1 MSEKVLLIHDRYAT
15 FNQVDKV
22 LRRVKL
28 DVLSYGTG
36 DMFLEE
42 WNSGKRKFANV
53 TSLLIH
59 KDLGQNADQAAGA
72 TCMKVLESIR
82 NSDIGVGWRTI
93 LCSGEYSYA
102 GVRDESINLYTA
114 DAGYNPAD
122 ATRYRVEG
130 ESIHVPNWVLGVIA
144 LGWVSDLE
152 ASKFRGRELIENE
165 SGLLA
170 RRTWLQSH
178 RN

>member
-15 FNQVDKV
+15 FTQIDRA

-28 DVLSYGTG
+28 DVVSYGTG
-36 DMFLEE
+36 DMFLRD
-42 WNSGKRKFANV
+42 WDGSKRKFVDV

-59 KDLGQNADQAAGA
+59 KDLGHNADQAAGA
-72 TCMKVLESIR
+72 TCLEVIQSIR
-82 NSDIGVGWRTI
+82 RSELGVGWRTI

-122 ATRYRVEG
+122 ATRFRVEG

-144 LGWVSDLE
+144 LGWVSDAE
-152 ASKFRGRELIENE
+152 ASEFRGR
-165 SGLLA
+165 
-170 RRTWLQSH
+170 
-178 RN
+178 